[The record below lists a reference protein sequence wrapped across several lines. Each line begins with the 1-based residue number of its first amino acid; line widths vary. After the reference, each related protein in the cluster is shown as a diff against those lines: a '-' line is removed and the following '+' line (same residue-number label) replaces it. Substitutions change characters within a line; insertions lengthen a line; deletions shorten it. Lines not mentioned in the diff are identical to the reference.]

1 VQLAGGRE
9 FAVAVVEDVKAL
21 ISCGRPAVVCA
32 ITDLRRLYSA
42 AADELKAFKKA
53 ASHSQQV
60 QIQGSGAE
68 GHLQSS
74 SPTDVRRV
82 AQRAASAAPAGQ
94 RKQMQNHSQVE
105 NKKGGV
111 EHADSAQGSSAHS
124 RSNPGT
130 HSPSARA
137 SGGKRLRHKLQA
149 AERRLVYFQSWANEQ
164 TRDTYQQ
171 ILDAV
176 VEASQ
181 AFEQFLQDL
190 PDAPTARLADVG
202 RVQMPESGYA
212 KAQNGKPMPLLQEL
226 NGSGSDVPISTG
238 CKELRN
244 EISFQEHAE
253 KGIQLDALD

>member
-1 VQLAGGRE
+1 MQLAGGRE

-32 ITDLRRLYSA
+32 ITELRRLYSA

-53 ASHSQQV
+53 ASNSQQV
-60 QIQGSGAE
+60 QIQGTSAE
-68 GHLQSS
+68 GLLQSS

-94 RKQMQNHSQVE
+94 RKQMQKHSQVE

-111 EHADSAQGSSAHS
+111 EHADSVQGSSAHS

-137 SGGKRLRHKLQA
+137 SGGKRLRNKLQA

-164 TRDTYQQ
+164 TRDAYQQ

-181 AFEQFLQDL
+181 AFEQSQDP
-190 PDAPTARLADVG
+190 PDAPIARLADVG

-212 KAQNGKPMPLLQEL
+212 KAQTGKPMPLLQEL
-226 NGSGSDVPISTG
+226 SGSGSDMSISTG

-244 EISFQEHAE
+244 EISSQEHAE